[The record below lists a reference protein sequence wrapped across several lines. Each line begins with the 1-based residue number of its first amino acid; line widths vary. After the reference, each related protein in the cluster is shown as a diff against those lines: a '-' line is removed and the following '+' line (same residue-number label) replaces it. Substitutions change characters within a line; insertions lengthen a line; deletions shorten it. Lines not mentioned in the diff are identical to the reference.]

1 MNNLE
6 LAARV
11 SQELFDESVSGA
23 RELAAISEAEAAQRY
38 KNRDISTAADKKL
51 IFRGSKLNEFNNKYE
66 DIKLGI
72 FAEAVG
78 KHVMKVLPFSEE
90 AKGKIKL
97 DVFNALKEYLG
108 DKIAKDPKFMEK
120 LAEKTCLL
128 ENLVDKVN
136 ECCKAVSAR
145 NLREADGEDE
155 VYTDPVTLL
164 TGEEDNII
172 STDNTSTEMTSAE
185 DIHEIITNKVIA
197 VIEDENSRAEED
209 ELIIADIKANVSGED
224 AETELAVSEALAAGR
239 GSLFNKLINES
250 QIKRIEEKGLNEG
263 TDEGQSD
270 LALAEAVIR
279 YTISETLYTL
289 RIHEP
294 TSRTE
299 F

>member
-164 TGEEDNII
+164 TGDEDNII

>member
-23 RELAAISEAEAAQRY
+23 KELAAISEAEAAQRY

-78 KHVMKVLPFSEE
+78 KHVMKALPFSEE

-128 ENLVDKVN
+128 ENLVYKVN

>member
-78 KHVMKVLPFSEE
+78 KHVMKALPFSEE

-164 TGEEDNII
+164 TGDEDNII

>member
-78 KHVMKVLPFSEE
+78 KHVMKALPFSEE

>member
-11 SQELFDESVSGA
+11 SQELFNEAVSGKK
-23 RELAAISEAEAAQRY
+23 ELAAISEAEAAQRY
-38 KNRDISTAADKKL
+38 KNRDISTADDKRL

-78 KHVMKVLPFSEE
+78 KYVMKALPFDE
-90 AKGKIKL
+90 AVKSKIKL

-108 DKIAKDPKFMEK
+108 DKIAKEPAFMEN
-120 LAEKTCLL
+120 LAMKTCLL
-128 ENLVDKVN
+128 ERLIDKVN
-136 ECCKAVSAR
+136 ECCNAISVR
-145 NLREADGEDE
+145 NLREADGAEE
-155 VYTDPVTLL
+155 IYTDPVTLL
-164 TGEEDNII
+164 TDEEDNII

-197 VIEDENSRAEED
+197 VIEDENARAEED

-224 AETELAVSEALAAGR
+224 AEAELAVSEALAANR

-263 TDEGQSD
+263 TGEDQSD
-270 LALAEAVIR
+270 LALTEAIIR

-294 TSRTE
+294 TSKTE